1 MLKLLANWRHYTY
14 ATEIVLKQHA
24 KLSRLKKPDNGKRTL
39 GACKATGQRRQKE
52 KESQPKSDKG
62 TGTRI

>member
-1 MLKLLANWRHYTY
+1 
-14 ATEIVLKQHA
+14 LKQHA

-39 GACKATGQRRQKE
+39 EACKETSQGDGKK
-52 KESQPKSDKG
+52 KESQPESDKG